1 MHGLTRIRYGL
12 SSIGRVINACHGRSR
27 HVLVSRTYRATEKL
41 NPKFK
46 HFTIHSA
53 LTYKHK
59 IFTWPFPWVG
69 LPCMG
74 PLCPPTIAICW
85 FTPKEAVEN
94 KNLSF
99 GVLNNGMVQI
109 MNLEEGSDEQTDDE
123 GASALTGRVYRDRK
137 CLVVVL
143 RAFLQQTTTKDPIVI
158 SMSFTYLSILQE
170 SKKKKKKKILT
181 LEAAID
187 GVGPGRP
194 GTNGRRGGTCPA
206 PVPPTY
212 VPG

>member
-1 MHGLTRIRYGL
+1 
-12 SSIGRVINACHGRSR
+12 
-27 HVLVSRTYRATEKL
+27 
-41 NPKFK
+41 
-46 HFTIHSA
+46 
-53 LTYKHK
+53 
-59 IFTWPFPWVG
+59 
-69 LPCMG
+69 
-74 PLCPPTIAICW
+74 
-85 FTPKEAVEN
+85 
-94 KNLSF
+94 
-99 GVLNNGMVQI
+99 MVQI

-143 RAFLQQTTTKDPIVI
+143 RAFLQQTTTKDSIVI
-158 SMSFTYLSILQE
+158 SMSFTHLSILQE
-170 SKKKKKKKILT
+170 SKKKKKILT